1 MNEEIKKSFDE
12 LLQTLT
18 IAGLV
23 TGDKKSQFLANTLS
37 LALQVS
43 ENELHSQIYAQK
55 MIEFI
60 EKVNFVEGN
69 IPVAIHL
76 VNECNTG
83 QN

>member
-1 MNEEIKKSFDE
+1 MNNEIKKSIEE
-12 LLQTLT
+12 LASELAITGLLT
-18 IAGLV
+18 GNRQA
-23 TGDKKSQFLANTLS
+23 QFLANTLS

-69 IPVAIHL
+69 IPVAVHL
-76 VNECNTG
+76 VTECNTG

>member
-1 MNEEIKKSFDE
+1 MNEEIKGSIEE
-12 LLQTLT
+12 LVATLT
-18 IAGLV
+18 ISGLI
-23 TGDKKSQFLANTLS
+23 TGDRQAQFLANTLS
-37 LALQVS
+37 LALDVS

-76 VNECNTG
+76 VTECNTG

>member
-1 MNEEIKKSFDE
+1 MKKETKETIQE
-12 LLQTLT
+12 L
-18 IAGLV
+18 IGLLAIEGLIL
-23 TGDKKSQFLANTLS
+23 GDRKAEFLANTLS

-55 MIEFI
+55 IIEFI

-76 VNECNTG
+76 VTECNTG

>member
-1 MNEEIKKSFDE
+1 MNEEIKGSIEE
-12 LLQTLT
+12 LVATLT
-18 IAGLV
+18 ISGLI
-23 TGDKKSQFLANTLS
+23 TGDRQAQFLANTLS

-76 VNECNTG
+76 VTECNTG

>member
-1 MNEEIKKSFDE
+1 MKKETKETIQE
-12 LLQTLT
+12 L
-18 IAGLV
+18 IGLLAIEGLIL
-23 TGDKKSQFLANTLS
+23 GDRKAEFLANTLS

-69 IPVAIHL
+69 IPILEHL
-76 VNECNTG
+76 NTECNSTV
-83 QN
+83 N

>member
-1 MNEEIKKSFDE
+1 MKEIKQSIEE
-12 LLQTLT
+12 LVGTLT
-18 IAGLV
+18 ITGLL
-23 TGDKKSQFLANTLS
+23 TGDTQAQFLANTLS

-43 ENELHSQIYAQK
+43 ENDLHSKIYAEK
-55 MIEFI
+55 MLEFI
-60 EKVNFVEGN
+60 QKINFVEGN

>member
-1 MNEEIKKSFDE
+1 MKEIKASIEE
-12 LLQTLT
+12 LVASLT
-18 IAGLV
+18 ITGLI
-23 TGDKKSQFLANTLS
+23 TGDTQAQFLANTLS

-43 ENELHSQIYAQK
+43 ENDLHSKIYAEK
-55 MIEFI
+55 MLEFI
-60 EKVNFVEGN
+60 QKINFVEGN

>member
-1 MNEEIKKSFDE
+1 MNEIKTSIEE
-12 LLQTLT
+12 LVATLT
-18 IAGLV
+18 ITGLI
-23 TGDKKSQFLANTLS
+23 TGDRQAQFLANTLS
-37 LALQVS
+37 LALVVS
-43 ENELHSQIYAQK
+43 ENELHSQIYAKK

-60 EKVNFVEGN
+60 EKVNFIEGN

>member
-1 MNEEIKKSFDE
+1 MKEIKASIEE
-12 LLQTLT
+12 LVASLT
-18 IAGLV
+18 ITGLI
-23 TGDKKSQFLANTLS
+23 TGDTQAQFLANTLS

-43 ENELHSQIYAQK
+43 ENELHSKIYAEK
-55 MIEFI
+55 MLEFI
-60 EKVNFVEGN
+60 QKINFVEGN

>member
-1 MNEEIKKSFDE
+1 MNEEIKGSIEE
-12 LLQTLT
+12 LVATLT
-18 IAGLV
+18 ISGLI
-23 TGDKKSQFLANTLS
+23 TGDRQAQFLANTLA

-76 VNECNTG
+76 VTECNTG

>member
-1 MNEEIKKSFDE
+1 MNEEIKGSIQE
-12 LLQTLT
+12 LVATLT
-18 IAGLV
+18 ITGLI
-23 TGDKKSQFLANTLS
+23 TGDTQAQFLANTLS

-55 MIEFI
+55 MLEFI
-60 EKVNFVEGN
+60 EKVNFIEGN

>member
-1 MNEEIKKSFDE
+1 MNEEIKGSIQE
-12 LLQTLT
+12 LVATLT
-18 IAGLV
+18 ISGLI
-23 TGDKKSQFLANTLS
+23 TGDRQAQFLANTLS

-76 VNECNTG
+76 VTECNTG

>member
-1 MNEEIKKSFDE
+1 MNEEIKGSIQE
-12 LLQTLT
+12 LVATLT
-18 IAGLV
+18 ITGLI
-23 TGDKKSQFLANTLS
+23 TGDRQAQFLANTLS
-37 LALQVS
+37 LALDVS
-43 ENELHSQIYAQK
+43 GNELHSQIYAQK

-76 VNECNTG
+76 VTECNTG

>member
-1 MNEEIKKSFDE
+1 MKEIKASIEE
-12 LLQTLT
+12 LVASLT
-18 IAGLV
+18 ITGLI
-23 TGDKKSQFLANTLS
+23 TGDTQAQFLANTLS

-43 ENELHSQIYAQK
+43 ENDLHSKIYAQK
-55 MIEFI
+55 MLEFI
-60 EKVNFVEGN
+60 EKVNFIEGN

>member
-1 MNEEIKKSFDE
+1 MNEEIKGSIQE
-12 LLQTLT
+12 LVATLT
-18 IAGLV
+18 ISGLI
-23 TGDKKSQFLANTLS
+23 TGDRQAQFLANTLS

-55 MIEFI
+55 MIESI

-76 VNECNTG
+76 VTECNTG

>member
-1 MNEEIKKSFDE
+1 MNKEIKGSIEE
-12 LLQTLT
+12 LVAELT
-18 IAGLV
+18 ISGLL
-23 TGDKKSQFLANTLS
+23 TGDRQAQFLANTLS

-76 VNECNTG
+76 VTECNTG

>member
-1 MNEEIKKSFDE
+1 MKKETKETVQE
-12 LLQTLT
+12 L
-18 IAGLV
+18 IGLLSIEGLIL
-23 TGDKKSQFLANTLS
+23 GDRKAEFLANTLS

-76 VNECNTG
+76 VTECNTG

>member
-1 MNEEIKKSFDE
+1 MNEEIKGSIEE
-12 LLQTLT
+12 LVATLT
-18 IAGLV
+18 ISGLI
-23 TGDKKSQFLANTLS
+23 TGDRQAHFLANTLA

-76 VNECNTG
+76 VTECNTG